1 LDALARRT
9 AMEARM
15 RHSKR
20 HTNFVF
26 GVMLGVAAILPA
38 TAHADIRVD
47 EVQYEAGILVVRG
60 TTAKPDQIVTLDKR
74 YKERS
79 KEDRRFIFRIPYRP
93 HFCKIELRSGG
104 EMRTANVKDCTSNVR
119 ELPRTKT
126 NAVK

>member
-1 LDALARRT
+1 
-9 AMEARM
+9 M

-20 HTNFVF
+20 YATSVF
-26 GVMLGVAAILPA
+26 GIILGIGAIMPA
-38 TAHADIRVD
+38 VAHADIRID
-47 EVQYEAGILVVRG
+47 EVQYVAGVLVVRG

-119 ELPRTKT
+119 ELPRTKA